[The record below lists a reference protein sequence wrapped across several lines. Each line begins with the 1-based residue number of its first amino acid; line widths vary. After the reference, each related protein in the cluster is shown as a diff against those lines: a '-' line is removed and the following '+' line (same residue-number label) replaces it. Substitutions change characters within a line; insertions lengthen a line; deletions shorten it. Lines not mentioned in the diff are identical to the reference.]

1 MRLLLPFLEYK
12 LDRVLK
18 MDFKNSSFILLL
30 SLFLLAAC
38 NEEKKEFMT
47 PKPDEPVLDVNVDEY
62 SLNGMVLGKTATDIS
77 AFDDVYDNTLH
88 NELRE
93 IRAKDQENALKNGQ
107 DASCCI
113 NAKLHVD
120 ENLSYG
126 DFYKSLVSM
135 ILAGY
140 DEISYVIGSNYKD
153 VIHFSFIGNSNL
165 MFESCAILLSRMKW
179 YRLEYL
185 RNRQKLSIAEILDK
199 YTRDKYIPDEEIKK
213 ECYENYST
221 LDLLLSFYRKGDG
234 IAYVVSLNETFFNE
248 SRPFDGFNFYTF
260 DNETDLWKFIEN
272 IRSRVESQDKHK
284 EQNKVLKLLVDILAG
299 PNNIALAF
307 EKDIPMKDIAPIIK
321 KLNGY
326 GYRINFSRIN

>member
-12 LDRVLK
+12 LDHVLK
-18 MDFKNSSFILLL
+18 MDFKNSSCILLL

-77 AFDDVYDNTLH
+77 AFDSLLIEPLYK
-88 NELRE
+88 ELQKTRE
-93 IRAKDQENALKNGQ
+93 QEQIEVLKTQQSADLAGK
-107 DASCCI
+107 I
-113 NAKLHVD
+113 KLHVD

-126 DFYKSLVSM
+126 DFYKSFVS
-135 ILAGY
+135 IFWGGY
-140 DEISYVIGSNYKD
+140 SVFNIVIGSNYKD
-153 VIHFSFIGNSNL
+153 FFQLDIPIVDYDLCGFFIGG
-165 MFESCAILLSRMKW
+165 MKELR
-179 YRLEYL
+179 YKYL

-221 LDLLLSFYRKGDG
+221 LDLLLSYYPKGDG
-234 IAYVVSLNETFFNE
+234 KAYVVSLNETFFNE

-272 IRSRVESQDKHK
+272 LRSKVEPKIEDRQDR
-284 EQNKVLKLLVDILAG
+284 ILALLDG
-299 PNNIALAF
+299 RSDIELVF

-321 KLNGY
+321 KLNEY
-326 GYRINFSRIN
+326 GYRISFSRIN

>member
-1 MRLLLPFLEYK
+1 MYFRLLVNLFLT
-12 LDRVLK
+12 
-18 MDFKNSSFILLL
+18 L

-38 NEEKKEFMT
+38 DSDKNAFMS
-47 PKPDEPVLDVNVDEY
+47 PKPYEPVVDVNVDEY
-62 SLNGMVLGKTATDIS
+62 SLNGTVLGKTATDIS
-77 AFDDVYDNTLH
+77 AIDSLLIEPLYK
-88 NELRE
+88 ELRKTRE
-93 IRAKDQENALKNGQ
+93 YEQIEVLKIHQSADLAGK
-107 DASCCI
+107 I
-113 NAKLHVD
+113 KLHVD

-135 ILAGY
+135 IYAGY
-140 DEISYVIGSNYKD
+140 DVISYVIGSNYKD

-221 LDLLLSFYRKGDG
+221 LDLLLSYYPKGDG
-234 IAYVVSLNETFFNE
+234 NAYVVSLNETFFNE
-248 SRPFDGFNFYTF
+248 SRPFDGFNFYTY
-260 DNETDLWKFIEN
+260 DNEADLWKFIED
-272 IRSRVESQDKHK
+272 IRSRVESQNK
-284 EQNKVLKLLVDILAG
+284 EQNKVLKLLVDTLVG
-299 PNNIALAF
+299 PNNISLAF

-326 GYRINFSRIN
+326 GYRINFSNEPSI

>member
-1 MRLLLPFLEYK
+1 MYFRLLVNLFLT
-12 LDRVLK
+12 
-18 MDFKNSSFILLL
+18 L

-77 AFDDVYDNTLH
+77 AIDSLLIEPLYKEVCEVH
-88 NELRE
+88 
-93 IRAKDQENALKNGQ
+93 AKYLEEALGTQETILLK
-107 DASCCI
+107 
-113 NAKLHVD
+113 AKLHVD
-120 ENLSYG
+120 ENLSYE

-135 ILAGY
+135 IHAGY

-165 MFESCAILLSRMKW
+165 MFESCAFLLSRMKW

-221 LDLLLSFYRKGDG
+221 LNLLLSYYPKGDG
-234 IAYVVSLNETFFNE
+234 NAYVVSLNETFFNN

-260 DNETDLWKFIEN
+260 DNEADLWKFIED
-272 IRSRVESQDKHK
+272 IRSRVELQNK
-284 EQNKVLKLLVDILAG
+284 EQNKVLKLLVDTLVG
-299 PNNIALAF
+299 PNNISLAF

-321 KLNGY
+321 KLNEY
-326 GYRINFSRIN
+326 GYRINFSIVPSI

>member
-1 MRLLLPFLEYK
+1 MFNLSRVFLLF
-12 LDRVLK
+12 
-18 MDFKNSSFILLL
+18 L

-38 NEEKKEFMT
+38 DSANKDFMT
-47 PKPDEPVLDVNVDEY
+47 PKPDEPVVDVNVDEY
-62 SLNGMVLGKTATDIS
+62 SLNGTVLGKTATDIS
-77 AFDDVYDNTLH
+77 AIDIDSLLIEPLYK
-88 NELRE
+88 ELRKTRE
-93 IRAKDQENALKNGQ
+93 HEQIEELKTQQVADRPGK
-107 DASCCI
+107 I
-113 NAKLHVD
+113 KLHVD

-135 ILAGY
+135 IYAGY

-199 YTRDKYIPDEEIKK
+199 YTRDKYIPDEKIEK
-213 ECYENYST
+213 ECYEKYSS
-221 LDLLLSFYRKGDG
+221 LDLLLSYYPKGDG
-234 IAYVVSLNETFFNE
+234 NAYVVSLNETFFNE

-326 GYRINFSRIN
+326 GYRINFSVVRE

>member
-1 MRLLLPFLEYK
+1 
-12 LDRVLK
+12 
-18 MDFKNSSFILLL
+18 
-30 SLFLLAAC
+30 
-38 NEEKKEFMT
+38 MT

-62 SLNGMVLGKTATDIS
+62 SLNGTVLGKTATDIS
-77 AFDDVYDNTLH
+77 AIDSLPIEPIYK
-88 NELRE
+88 ELRKTRE
-93 IRAKDQENALKNGQ
+93 HEQIEELKTQQVADRPGK
-107 DASCCI
+107 I
-113 NAKLHVD
+113 KLHVD
-120 ENLSYG
+120 ENLLYG

-135 ILAGY
+135 IHAGY

-199 YTRDKYIPDEEIKK
+199 YTRDKYILDEEIKK

-326 GYRINFSRIN
+326 GYRINFSVVRE

>member
-18 MDFKNSSFILLL
+18 MDFKNSSCILLL

-62 SLNGMVLGKTATDIS
+62 SLNGKVLGKTATDIS

-140 DEISYVIGSNYKD
+140 DVISYVIGSNYKD
-153 VIHFSFIGNSNL
+153 VFHFSSIHCDPMFSSCGFFLFNL
-165 MFESCAILLSRMKW
+165 RW
-179 YRLEYL
+179 YRLKNL
-185 RNRQKLSIAEILDK
+185 RNRQKLSIGEILDMHTK
-199 YTRDKYIPDEEIKK
+199 DEKIEK
-213 ECYENYST
+213 ECYEKYSS
-221 LDLLLSFYRKGDG
+221 LDLLLSYYPKGDG
-234 IAYVVSLNETFFNE
+234 NAYVVSLNETFFNN

-272 IRSRVESQDKHK
+272 IRSRVGSQDKHK

-321 KLNGY
+321 KLSGY
-326 GYRINFSRIN
+326 GYRINFSVLD

>member
-1 MRLLLPFLEYK
+1 
-12 LDRVLK
+12 
-18 MDFKNSSFILLL
+18 
-30 SLFLLAAC
+30 
-38 NEEKKEFMT
+38 MT
-47 PKPDEPVLDVNVDEY
+47 PGPNEPVVDVNVDEY
-62 SLNGMVLGKTATDIS
+62 SLNGTVLGKTATDIS
-77 AFDDVYDNTLH
+77 AIDSLLIEPLYKEVCEVH
-88 NELRE
+88 
-93 IRAKDQENALKNGQ
+93 AKYLEEALGTQETILLK
-107 DASCCI
+107 
-113 NAKLHVD
+113 AKLHVD

-135 ILAGY
+135 IYAGY

-153 VIHFSFIGNSNL
+153 VFHFSFIGNSNP

-185 RNRQKLSIAEILDK
+185 RNRQKLSIGEILDK
-199 YTRDKYIPDEEIKK
+199 YTRDKYIPDEKIEK
-213 ECYENYST
+213 ECYEKYSS
-221 LDLLLSFYRKGDG
+221 LDLLLSYYPKGDG
-234 IAYVVSLNETFFNE
+234 NAYVVSLNEIFFNN

-260 DNETDLWKFIEN
+260 DNEADLWKFIEN

-326 GYRINFSRIN
+326 GYRINFSVVRE

>member
-18 MDFKNSSFILLL
+18 MDFKNSSCILLL

-77 AFDDVYDNTLH
+77 AFDSLLIEPLYK
-88 NELRE
+88 ELQKTRE
-93 IRAKDQENALKNGQ
+93 QEQIEVLKTQQSADLAGK
-107 DASCCI
+107 I
-113 NAKLHVD
+113 KLHVD

-126 DFYKSLVSM
+126 DFYKSFVS
-135 ILAGY
+135 IFWGGY
-140 DEISYVIGSNYKD
+140 SVFNIVIGSNYKD
-153 VIHFSFIGNSNL
+153 FFQLDIPIVDYDLCGFFIGG
-165 MFESCAILLSRMKW
+165 MKELR
-179 YRLEYL
+179 YKYL

-221 LDLLLSFYRKGDG
+221 LDLLLSYYPKGDG
-234 IAYVVSLNETFFNE
+234 RAYVVSLNETFFNE
-248 SRPFDGFNFYTF
+248 SRPFDGFNFYTY
-260 DNETDLWKFIEN
+260 DNEADLWKFIEN
-272 IRSRVESQDKHK
+272 LRSKVEPKIEDRQDR
-284 EQNKVLKLLVDILAG
+284 ILALLDG
-299 PNNIALAF
+299 RSDIELVF

>member
-1 MRLLLPFLEYK
+1 MDMRLLLPFLEYK

-18 MDFKNSSFILLL
+18 MDFKNSSCILLL

-77 AFDDVYDNTLH
+77 AIDSLLIEPIYK
-88 NELRE
+88 ELRKTRE
-93 IRAKDQENALKNGQ
+93 QEQIEVLKTQQSADLAGK
-107 DASCCI
+107 I
-113 NAKLHVD
+113 KLHVD

-135 ILAGY
+135 IYAGY

-153 VIHFSFIGNSNL
+153 VFHFSSIRRDP
-165 MFESCAILLSRMKW
+165 MFSSCNFFLFKLRW
-179 YRLEYL
+179 YRLKNL
-185 RNRQKLSIAEILDK
+185 RNRQKLSIGEILDMHTK
-199 YTRDKYIPDEEIKK
+199 DEKNEK
-213 ECYENYST
+213 ECYEKYSS
-221 LDLLLSFYRKGDG
+221 LDLLLSYYPKGDG
-234 IAYVVSLNETFFNE
+234 NAYVVSLNETFFNE
-248 SRPFDGFNFYTF
+248 SRPFDGFNFYTY
-260 DNETDLWKFIEN
+260 DNEADLWKFIEN
-272 IRSRVESQDKHK
+272 LRSKVEPKIEDRQDR
-284 EQNKVLKLLVDILAG
+284 ILALLDG
-299 PNNIALAF
+299 RSDIELVF
-307 EKDIPMKDIAPIIK
+307 EKDIPMKDIAPIIR

>member
-1 MRLLLPFLEYK
+1 MDMRLLLPFLEYK

-18 MDFKNSSFILLL
+18 MYFKNSSCILLL

-77 AFDDVYDNTLH
+77 AIDSLLIEPIYK
-88 NELRE
+88 ELRKTRE
-93 IRAKDQENALKNGQ
+93 QEQIEVLKTQQSADLAGK
-107 DASCCI
+107 I
-113 NAKLHVD
+113 KLHVD

-135 ILAGY
+135 IYAGY

-153 VIHFSFIGNSNL
+153 VFHFSFIGNSNP

-199 YTRDKYIPDEEIKK
+199 YTRDKYIPDEKIEK
-213 ECYENYST
+213 ECYEKYSS
-221 LDLLLSFYRKGDG
+221 LDLLLSYYPKGDG
-234 IAYVVSLNETFFNE
+234 NAYVVSLNETFFNE
-248 SRPFDGFNFYTF
+248 SRPFDGFNFYTY
-260 DNETDLWKFIEN
+260 DNEAELWKFIEN
-272 IRSRVESQDKHK
+272 LRLKVEPKVEDRQDR
-284 EQNKVLKLLVDILAG
+284 ILALLDG
-299 PNNIALAF
+299 RRKIELVF

-321 KLNGY
+321 KLSGY

>member
-1 MRLLLPFLEYK
+1 MYFRLLVNLFLT
-12 LDRVLK
+12 
-18 MDFKNSSFILLL
+18 L

-47 PKPDEPVLDVNVDEY
+47 PKPDEPVLDVNLDEY
-62 SLNGMVLGKTATDIS
+62 SLNGTVLGKTANDIS
-77 AFDDVYDNTLH
+77 AFDDVYDKPLH

-93 IRAKDQENALKNGQ
+93 IRANDQENALRNGR
-107 DASCCI
+107 DASCVK
-113 NAKLHVD
+113 AKLHVD

-135 ILAGY
+135 IYAGY

-153 VIHFSFIGNSNL
+153 VLHFSSIRRDP
-165 MFESCAILLSRMKW
+165 MFSSCGFFPFKLRW

-185 RNRQKLSIAEILDK
+185 RNRQKLSIGEILDMHTK
-199 YTRDKYIPDEEIKK
+199 DEKIEK
-213 ECYENYST
+213 ECYEKYSS
-221 LDLLLSFYRKGDG
+221 LDLLLSYYPKGDG
-234 IAYVVSLNETFFNE
+234 NAYVVSLNETFFNN

-326 GYRINFSRIN
+326 GYRINFSVVRE